1 MPGRKT
7 ISFFVL
13 AGLFVACAPGVA
25 LAQEMH
31 SEGGRLTTVE
41 LLAGVTHGIVQGSAV
56 FLAGLAAFVALVWLP
71 AGRSAF
77 EGGAPVGDFVRAAWV
92 LFAVL
97 GIVGMADVGVYAV
110 RATGEPLSLGLFA
123 EALFGTEVGLVSL
136 ARLGLGLLAVLATAW
151 AAGGAG
157 PARWWTAAGAGG
169 LLLATLVPE
178 SHAVAQGFLPILAIW
193 LHLVAVAFW
202 TGGLLALPI
211 LLLGPLRALEPEGR
225 AKLRRR
231 TVRRFSKVAIVAVS
245 AIVAT
250 GLYNAVLNVSG
261 LAALVGTAYGRALF
275 MKLGMT
281 VLLLAVGGINYMDK
295 GDGPLGRMVG
305 LELALAGGIFVASGF
320 LTSLPPAT

>member
-1 MPGRKT
+1 MSRKT
-7 ISFFVL
+7 ARLL
-13 AGLFVACAPGVA
+13 AILPA
-25 LAQEMH
+25 LAAAWVPKVASAQEDH
-31 SEGGRLTTVE
+31 IGGETLSWPD

-56 FLAGLAAFVALVWLP
+56 FLAGLAVFVALVWLP

-77 EGGAPVGDFVRAAWV
+77 DGGTPVGDFVRVAWV

-97 GIVGMADVGVYAV
+97 GVVGMADVGVYAV
-110 RATGEPLSLGLFA
+110 RATGEPLSLGLFT
-123 EALFGTEVGLVSL
+123 EALFGTDVGLVSL

-151 AAGGAG
+151 AAGGSG

-231 TVRRFSKVAIVAVS
+231 TVRRFSKVAVVAVS
-245 AIVAT
+245 VIVAT
-250 GLYNAVLNVSG
+250 GLYNTLLNVSG

-281 VLLLAVGGINYMDK
+281 VLLLVVGGINYLDK
-295 GDGPLGRMVG
+295 GEGPLGRMVG
-305 LELALAGGIFVASGF
+305 LELALAVGIFVASGF
-320 LTSLPPAT
+320 LTSLPPAD